1 MCFAGKGFTAR
12 KRIMLWSGFKF
23 NEGDKLTLNDCK
35 AMCMN
40 YCSCVAYAS
49 TNDDETGCEIWCPC
63 SGKNFV
69 KRNSYDYR
77 YIYFRQSL
85 LDFESKGKF
94 ASLSKLIKGKKIVN
108 K

>member
-1 MCFAGKGFTAR
+1 
-12 KRIMLWSGFKF
+12 MLQSGFKF

-40 YCSCVAYAS
+40 YCSCDAYAS
-49 TNDDETGCEIWCPC
+49 TNDDETGCEIW
-63 SGKNFV
+63 SQYWLYIDMDNL
-69 KRNSYDYR
+69 YDDR
-77 YIYFRQSL
+77 YIYFRQSPY
-85 LDFESKGKF
+85 DFVSKGKS